1 MKVEDSISKICLLS
15 LLEISL
21 VYIELGCFEQE
32 LIFIELMLSKSSL
45 YSSQNETFSF
55 LESFVNQ
62 MK

>member
-21 VYIELGCFEQE
+21 VYIESGCFEQE